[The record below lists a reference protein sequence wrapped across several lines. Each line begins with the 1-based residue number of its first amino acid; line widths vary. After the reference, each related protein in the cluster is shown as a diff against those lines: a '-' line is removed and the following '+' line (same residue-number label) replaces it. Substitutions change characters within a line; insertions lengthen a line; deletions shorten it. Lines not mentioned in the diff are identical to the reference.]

1 MKERILRASSIIA
14 LLSLLATA
22 CAPAAKPTQA
32 GPTLASG
39 ESSQAAPTAAVP
51 STQQVTL
58 TVWDFGGAE
67 FEWIDSIAIPA
78 FQEKYPNVKVEH
90 LGIPESDYSTKL
102 ETAVAGG
109 QVPDVALQS
118 YTYRLWQAGHVLPLD
133 DYMARDGLKSDDFYP
148 IFRSWC
154 MLDGK
159 VYVMPVS
166 AYIWAMVYNKDL
178 FQQAGLPELGPDTV
192 ITFDDWLEYAEAIN
206 KPSENLE
213 DHVFASHL
221 FVPNWCAMNNY
232 MSEPYVLGP
241 DGRQCQ
247 GNADNPDW
255 VHTWE
260 ILLKAHKEG
269 LMVESAAGI
278 AGDLGWGDLF
288 KTGKL
293 GMMPGTLG
301 DAINMRKAGLNVG
314 LTGQPVVTKGW
325 QGNVGAWATAY
336 GIMSASK
343 HQEEAWLFLKFLTTE
358 VARTLAMG
366 DCDAC
371 GNPATYIPANE
382 GWAGD
387 DPLKL
392 DSLKLQERVVP
403 PPFSPDIWTAVD
415 PFYEAWRRMTEDNV
429 DVKIA
434 VTEAAAECQE
444 VLDEQ
449 WADWEKLA
457 PGR

>member
-1 MKERILRASSIIA
+1 MSRKH
-14 LLSLLATA
+14 LLLTTVVIFSLVFGA
-22 CAPAAKPTQA
+22 CAPAKPST
-32 GPTLASG
+32 GPV
-39 ESSQAAPTAAVP
+39 PTAANAEP
-51 STQQVTL
+51 TRAATGSETQTVTL

-78 FQEKYPNVKVEH
+78 FQEKYPRIKVEH

-118 YTYRLWQAGHVLPLD
+118 YTYRLWKAGHVLPLN
-133 DYMARDGLKSDDFYP
+133 DYMARDGLAIDDFFP
-148 IFRSWC
+148 IFQSWC

-159 VYVMPVS
+159 VYAMPVS

-178 FQQAGLPELGPDTV
+178 FREAGLPELGADTV
-192 ITFDDWLEYAEAIN
+192 ITFDDWLQYARAIN
-206 KPSENLE
+206 KPSDKLE
-213 DHVFASHL
+213 EHVFASHL

-232 MSEPYVLGP
+232 MSDPYVLGP
-241 DGRQCQ
+241 DGRHCQ
-247 GNADNPDW
+247 GNADNADW
-255 VHTWE
+255 IHAWE
-260 ILLKAHKEG
+260 VLVQAHKEG
-269 LMVESAAGI
+269 LTVESAAGI
-278 AGDLGWGDLF
+278 AGDLGWSDLF

-325 QGNVGAWATAY
+325 RGNVGAWATAY
-336 GIMSASK
+336 AIMSASK

-366 DCDAC
+366 DCDTC

-392 DSLKLQERVVP
+392 DALKLQERVVP
-403 PPFSPDIWTAVD
+403 PPFSPDIWSAVD

-429 DVKIA
+429 DVKTA
-434 VTEAAAECQE
+434 VTDAAAECQE
-444 VLDEQ
+444 VLDQQ

-457 PGR
+457 PGQ